1 MANIDSFKISFMT
14 NKTIIVTGATD
25 GIGLE
30 AATKIAALGNR
41 VGLVG
46 RNPDKGAKAIELIT
60 SLTGNDKL
68 DFFQADLSLVSEVNQ
83 LSEDIKNKYS
93 ELNVLLNNAGGANKN
108 KVITSEGLEKTFAT
122 NQMNYF
128 VLTTNLMDML
138 SSSDHSRVVNVASNA
153 HIGASIDFDNINA
166 EKGYSFWKA
175 YCISKLMNIM
185 FTYKLAEM
193 QDKVTVNVLHPG
205 FVDTNIGGNEG
216 SIVKRIVKF
225 GSKLFARSVE
235 NGADSSI
242 YLSTSDEVSNVSGK
256 YFFKCKPIK
265 SSKASYDKDQW
276 DQVWNLCQSYKEK
289 LL

>member
-1 MANIDSFKISFMT
+1 MD

-25 GIGLE
+25 GIGLQ

-46 RNPDKGAKAIELIT
+46 RNPEKGAKAIERIT

-68 DFFQADLSLVSEVNQ
+68 DFFQADLSSVSEINK
-83 LSEDIKNKYS
+83 LSEEIKNKYS
-93 ELNVLLNNAGGANKN
+93 KLNVLLNNAGGASKN
-108 KVITSEGLEKTFAT
+108 KIITSEGLEKTFAT

-128 VLTTNLMDML
+128 TLTTNLMDML
-138 SSSDHSRVVNVASNA
+138 SASEGSRVVNVASNA
-153 HIGASIDFDNINA
+153 HIGADIDFHNING

-185 FTYKLAEM
+185 FTYRLAEI
-193 QDKVTVNVLHPG
+193 QNKVTVNALHPG

-216 SIVKRIVKF
+216 STIKKIVKF
-225 GSKLFARSVE
+225 GSKLFARTVE

-242 YLSTSDEVSNVSGK
+242 YLSTSDEVNNISGK
-256 YFFKCKPIK
+256 YFFKCRQIK
-265 SSKASYDKDQW
+265 SSKVSYDKKQW

-289 LL
+289 LS

>member
-1 MANIDSFKISFMT
+1 MT

-46 RNPDKGAKAIELIT
+46 RNPQKGAKAIERIR
-60 SLTGNDKL
+60 SVTGNDKL
-68 DFFQADLSLVSEVNQ
+68 DFFQADLSLVSDINQ
-83 LSEDIKNKYS
+83 LSRDIKNKYS
-93 ELNVLLNNAGGANKN
+93 ELNVLLNNAGGASKS
-108 KVITSEGLEKTFAT
+108 KIITSEGLERTFAT

-138 SSSDHSRVVNVASNA
+138 SASENSRVVNVASNA
-153 HIGASIDFDNINA
+153 HIGASIDFENING

-175 YCISKLMNIM
+175 YCVSKLMNIM

-193 QDKVTVNVLHPG
+193 QDKVTINVLHPG

-216 SIVKRIVKF
+216 SVIKRVVKF

-256 YFFKCKPIK
+256 YFFKCRPIK

-276 DQVWNLCQSYKEK
+276 EQVWNLCQSYKEK
-289 LL
+289 LSQ

>member
-1 MANIDSFKISFMT
+1 MI

-46 RNPDKGAKAIELIT
+46 RNLEKGAKAIERIT
-60 SLTGNDKL
+60 SLTGNNKL
-68 DFFQADLSLVSEVNQ
+68 DFFQADLSLVSEIHK
-83 LSEDIKNKYS
+83 LSQEIQNKYS
-93 ELNVLLNNAGGANKN
+93 ELNVLLNNAGGASKN

-128 VLTTNLMDML
+128 TLTTNLMDML
-138 SSSDHSRVVNVASNA
+138 SRSEGSRVVNVASNA
-153 HIGASIDFDNINA
+153 HIGTTIDFDNINA
-166 EKGYSFWKA
+166 EKGYSAWKA

-185 FTYKLAEM
+185 FTYRLAEM
-193 QDKVTVNVLHPG
+193 QDKVTVNALHPG

-216 SIVKRIVKF
+216 SVIKSIVKF
-225 GSKLFARSVE
+225 GSKLFARTVE

-242 YLSTSDEVSNVSGK
+242 YLSTSDEVNDVSGK
-256 YFFKCKPIK
+256 YFFKCKQIK
-265 SSKASYDKDQW
+265 SSKASYDKEQW
-276 DQVWNLCQSYKEK
+276 NQVWNLCESYKEK
-289 LL
+289 LS

>member
-1 MANIDSFKISFMT
+1 MT

-60 SLTGNDKL
+60 SVTGNDKL

-83 LSEDIKNKYS
+83 LSEDIQNKYS